1 VGPFEVTPIEVE
13 HPVHAHGLRV
23 SADDRTVG
31 YSGDTGPCAGLDE
44 VAAGVDLFLAEAS
57 FLSGNDNPPAL
68 HLTGT
73 EAGDCATR
81 SGARELVLT
90 HVPPWFDPE
99 LALEEARAA
108 YDGPLRLARA
118 GEVYEL

>member
-1 VGPFEVTPIEVE
+1 
-13 HPVHAHGLRV
+13 
-23 SADDRTVG
+23 
-31 YSGDTGPCAGLDE
+31 
-44 VAAGVDLFLAEAS
+44 
-57 FLSGNDNPPAL
+57 
-68 HLTGT
+68 
-73 EAGDCATR
+73 
-81 SGARELVLT
+81 VLT